1 MKTNDTLGEDAS
13 RQCWLSVLAL
23 APCDALEDA
32 LSDCEIPSLTW
43 LRRPQTG
50 LFMVRARAGG
60 TGAQFNLGEATVTRC
75 AVQDEAGRIGIGYV
89 RGSNK
94 RHAEMVALFDL
105 LLQNDGHRSE
115 LLATVID
122 PLTKLQQTARE
133 TASRKAAGTRVNFYT
148 LAREQQ

>member
-1 MKTNDTLGEDAS
+1 MRS
-13 RQCWLSVLAL
+13 SILAKP
-23 APCDALEDA
+23 A
-32 LSDCEIPSLTW
+32 
-43 LRRPQTG
+43 
-50 LFMVRARAGG
+50 
-60 TGAQFNLGEATVTRC
+60 VTRC

-148 LAREQQ
+148 LARE